1 MFNNWIIFGGLLL
14 PILLWIGLALTL
26 RSIKPR
32 TKASPSQ
39 VLLFCLFSF
48 PFAPVALALA
58 IAAQRS
64 EHLLLYSSLGMVE
77 GLVIMGLVYL
87 QLRAMS
93 IAAAGGEGK

>member
-32 TKASPSQ
+32 TKTRRSQ

-48 PFAPVALALA
+48 PFARVALALA
-58 IAAQRS
+58 VAAQRS
-64 EHLLLYSSLGMVE
+64 EHLLLYSCPGMVE
-77 GLVIMGLVYL
+77 GLVIMGLGSL
-87 QLRAMS
+87 QLRAIS
-93 IAAAGGEGK
+93 IAAAGR

>member
-1 MFNNWIIFGGLLL
+1 MLYNWVMVGGLLL

-26 RSIKPR
+26 RSIRPG
-32 TKASPSQ
+32 TKANRSQ
-39 VLLFCLFSF
+39 EFLFCLFSF

-64 EHLLLYSSLGMVE
+64 EHVLLYSSLGMVE

-87 QLRAMS
+87 QLKAMS
-93 IAAAGGEGK
+93 VAAGGEAK